1 MSLGR
6 QKLAISAFFLFA
18 LILTVNRNI
27 QWEIASAILV
37 DAIRQNPDNSTL
49 RINYAVVLEGDL
61 ALQQHETNFILL
73 QNETR
78 RINSSGEI
86 LH

>member
-1 MSLGR
+1 MPPGR

-27 QWEIASAILV
+27 QWGDSSAILV